1 MVRQSSRIRTIN
13 RKPRLPSLAHVMK
26 LCRTLKNPTSQTRI
40 GGIIIHLFITCKLT
54 YKQSRKVPQPVLLLS
69 LNLQL
74 QLQLQLLMFARSAI
88 RFNYQ
93 VRFSWRR
100 MRYSVSGVKI
110 ALKGILQSDNGDV
123 HEIVFRKTDF
133 ASFQTVSRL
142 STVAQILKR
151 REYRLDVKKGGR
163 VRIRAGMVE
172 FIALSFPVS
181 SKINFWPF
189 HVVVVQGRQRN
200 WWCTCRVV
208 VLLIKSIAALTFRL
222 PLSSH

>member
-74 QLQLQLLMFARSAI
+74 QLQLQLLMFARSPI

-100 MRYSVSGVKI
+100 MRYSVPGVKI

-222 PLSSH
+222 PLSSY